1 MSIAILVGL
10 MALWGVVHSLLASVP
25 VKDYFRR
32 IAGPWAMRAYR
43 FLYNVFALVSFAP
56 IPWLMGTLPD
66 RALYV
71 IPAPWVFFSLV
82 GQGLAALL
90 LLIALLQTDAF
101 SFVGLRQL
109 LEGEAPSVLVTGGFY
124 RAVRHPLYLFGLLV
138 LWLTPFMTLN
148 LLIVDI
154 ALTVYLFLGAYFEER
169 KLLREFGAA
178 YSEYKAVTPMFI
190 PGSKFTPR
198 R

>member
-1 MSIAILVGL
+1 MNIAILVGTI
-10 MALWGVVHSLLASVP
+10 ASWGIVHSLLASVA
-25 VKDYFRR
+25 VKHSFRR
-32 IAGPWAMRAYR
+32 LAGAQAMRVYR
-43 FLYNVFALVSFAP
+43 ILYNVFSIVSFAP
-56 IPWLMGTLPD
+56 ILWLMGTLPD

-71 IPAPWVFFSLV
+71 IPAPWVFFTLV

-178 YSEYKAVTPMFI
+178 YSEYRVTTPMFI
-190 PGSKFTPR
+190 PGLKFKPR